1 MTNTARWTVAAL
13 AALALMIPTLN
24 ASADTWTGWISDS
37 HCGAGGA
44 KAGHAA
50 CAKKCKEGGSSFVFV
65 NNADKKVYK
74 VDKEDLA
81 GQNLDYEVTVTGK
94 LEGDVIKVESITK
107 KAA

>member
-1 MTNTARWTVAAL
+1 MKHVVRWTL
-13 AALALMIPTLN
+13 AALALSLLVLPATT

-50 CAKKCKEGGSSFVFV
+50 CAKKCKEGGSEFVFV
-65 NNADKKVYK
+65 NGADKKVYK
-74 VDKEDLA
+74 LDKQDLA
-81 GQNLDYEVTVTGK
+81 GQHLEYEVTLSGK
-94 LEGDVIKVESITK
+94 IEGDKIHVESIAK

>member
-1 MTNTARWTVAAL
+1 MKNTARFTLAVLAFAFLAFPAL
-13 AALALMIPTLN
+13 T

-50 CAKKCKEGGSSFVFV
+50 CAKKCKEGGSEFVFV
-65 NNADKKVYK
+65 NSADKKVYK
-74 VDKEDLA
+74 IDKQDLA
-81 GQNLDYEVTVTGK
+81 GQNLEHEVTLSGK
-94 LEGDVIKVESITK
+94 LEGDKITVESIAK